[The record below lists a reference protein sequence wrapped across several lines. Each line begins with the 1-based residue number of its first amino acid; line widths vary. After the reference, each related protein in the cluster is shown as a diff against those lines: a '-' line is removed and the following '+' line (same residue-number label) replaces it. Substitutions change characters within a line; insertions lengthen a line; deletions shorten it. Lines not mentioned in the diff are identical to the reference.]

1 MGKKL
6 IYWKWIK
13 KDPNAFVEYG
23 IDRENHKNNRFWGI
37 SSEINNP
44 DGSETRIY
52 GKVPIKVC
60 EVYLRIWIGKFV
72 ICFGSGS
79 FSMRIK
85 DKARFKI
92 VLGFS
97 GTLKNG
103 DADIETPLDESL
115 NNENQRGDE
124 TC

>member
-13 KDPNAFVEYG
+13 KTPNVFVEYG
-23 IDRENHKNNRFWGI
+23 IDRENHKNKHFFGV
-37 SSEINNP
+37 STEINKS
-44 DGSETRIY
+44 DGSEYRVY

-85 DKARFKI
+85 DKFRFKI
-92 VLGFS
+92 VFGLS
-97 GTLKNG
+97 GTLKN
-103 DADIETPLDESL
+103 ESL
-115 NNENQRGDE
+115 LNHLTPDANNQRRD
-124 TC
+124 

>member
-1 MGKKL
+1 MEKKL
-6 IYWKWIK
+6 VYWKWTK
-13 KDPNAFVEYG
+13 KTPNVFVEYG
-23 IDRENHKNNRFWGI
+23 IDRENHKNNRIFGI
-37 SSEINNP
+37 STEIGNS
-44 DGSETRIY
+44 DGSEYRVY

-85 DKARFKI
+85 DKPRFKF

-97 GTLKNG
+97 GTPKQEIIDNQMVLGKVPG
-103 DADIETPLDESL
+103 SESQRKDEI
-115 NNENQRGDE
+115 
-124 TC
+124 C

>member
-6 IYWKWIK
+6 VYLKWLK
-13 KDPNAFVEYG
+13 KTPNVFVEYG
-23 IDRENHKNNRFWGI
+23 IDRENHKNNRIFGI
-37 SSEINNP
+37 STEIENP
-44 DGSETRIY
+44 DGTERREY

-79 FSMRIK
+79 FSMRTK
-85 DKARFKI
+85 SKCHFKLL
-92 VLGFS
+92 LGFS
-97 GTLKNG
+97 GTLKDQSVDNQTLPDKVPDG
-103 DADIETPLDESL
+103 
-115 NNENQRGDE
+115 ENQRKDE

>member
-6 IYWKWIK
+6 IYWKWTK
-13 KDPNAFVEYG
+13 KYSNVFVEYG
-23 IDRENHKNNRFWGI
+23 IDRENHKNKCFLGI
-37 SSEINNP
+37 STEINTP
-44 DGSETRIY
+44 DGNEFRVY

-85 DKARFKI
+85 DRSRFKF

-97 GTLKNG
+97 GTLKHEA
-103 DADIETPLDESL
+103 ADIQTLATQAFDV
-115 NNENQRGDE
+115 ENQRKDKK
-124 TC
+124 